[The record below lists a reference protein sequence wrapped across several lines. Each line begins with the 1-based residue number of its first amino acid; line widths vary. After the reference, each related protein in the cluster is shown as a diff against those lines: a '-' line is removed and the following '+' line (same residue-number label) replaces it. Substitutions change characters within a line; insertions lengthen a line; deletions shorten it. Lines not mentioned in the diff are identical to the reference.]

1 MLSIPE
7 GRESGSGPTMAAMT
21 ELEREPPAAA
31 ADADKKRTEG
41 ESVSV
46 NGEVS
51 RNNQRRGLKRH
62 ISK

>member
-7 GRESGSGPTMAAMT
+7 GMESGSGPAMAAMT

-31 ADADKKRTEG
+31 ADADKKRIEG